1 MKMSN
6 NFMENFEYRLKNDF
20 KKEIFNLERGSGTSS
35 KLFDFYDEITNFGI
49 MFKFEKLPSYS
60 QILNI
65 EKCIFFNIL
74 AIGIEKEEN
83 RKKGFFKNTIK
94 ILEDF
99 CKENGISLL
108 ISNIL
113 DDNLV
118 KTLNKNGFGIISL
131 GYTNRVSVF
140 EDILDDDDDQHY
152 CIMNDI
158 LKKSYEIHS
167 FKIFKK
173 NPNSDTAHA

>member
-1 MKMSN
+1 MSN

>member
-1 MKMSN
+1 MSN
-6 NFMENFEYRLKNDF
+6 NFMENFEYQLNNDF
-20 KKEIFNLERGSGTSS
+20 KKEIFNLKRGSGTMS

-108 ISNIL
+108 VSNIL

-140 EDILDDDDDQHY
+140 EDILDDDDQH
-152 CIMNDI
+152 CIMNEI

-167 FKIFKK
+167 FKIFKE

>member
-1 MKMSN
+1 
-6 NFMENFEYRLKNDF
+6 MENFEYHLKNDF
-20 KKEIFNLERGSGTSS
+20 KKEIFNLEKGS

-49 MFKFEKLPSYS
+49 MFKFENLPSYS

-74 AIGIEKEEN
+74 AIGIENEEN

-108 ISNIL
+108 VSNIL

-140 EDILDDDDDQHY
+140 EDILDDDDQN
-152 CIMNDI
+152 CIMNEI

-167 FKIFKK
+167 FKIFKE
-173 NPNSDTAHA
+173 NPNSNTQ

>member
-1 MKMSN
+1 MMKEYKREEPKKPKDIADMVMIRAMIFLAFSN
-6 NFMENFEYRLKNDF
+6 RN
-20 KKEIFNLERGSGTSS
+20 NLT
-35 KLFDFYDEITNFGI
+35 DDEITNFGM

-108 ISNIL
+108 VSNIL

-140 EDILDDDDDQHY
+140 EDILDYDDQH

-167 FKIFKK
+167 FKIFKE
-173 NPNSDTAHA
+173 NPNSDTEHV